1 MGFSRQL
8 SVSLAS
14 YVARQKLRGAKRFP
28 LVLMLEPSFKC
39 NLACSGCGRIREYRD
54 ILDRTMS
61 LQECIQ
67 AVNEASAPIVSLTG
81 GEPLIHP
88 QIDQI
93 VRGIIQDKRFVNLCT
108 NGLLLEESLH
118 KFRPTPYLSF
128 VLHLDSLAG
137 PHDAFAG
144 RDGVFDKAISAM
156 RAAKRAGFQVL
167 VNTTIY
173 RATKLEEIVKLFDLL
188 ATIPVDGIML
198 SPAFSYEA
206 VGGDGFLTR
215 EEAIPVFSELHKLR
229 KRHPFYNTP
238 VYRDF
243 LRGET
248 HLLCTPWSTPT
259 RNPKGWKRPCYLLT
273 DEHVATFR
281 ELMDGTE
288 WSRYGVGRDTR
299 CANCM
304 VHCGFEGSAL
314 EKTVRSPAA
323 MCRTLAWN
331 LSGH

>member
-1 MGFSRQL
+1 MAFSRQL
-8 SVSLAS
+8 SISLAS
-14 YVARQKLRGAKRFP
+14 YVARQKLRGVKRFP

-39 NLACSGCGRIREYRD
+39 NLSCSGCGRIREYRD
-54 ILDRTMS
+54 ILDRSMT
-61 LQECIQ
+61 LQECLA
-67 AVNEASAPIVSLTG
+67 AVDEASAPIVSLTG

-88 QIDQI
+88 QIEQI
-93 VRGIIQDKRFVNLCT
+93 VNGIIAGKRFVNLCT
-108 NGLLLEESLH
+108 NGLLLEASLH

-137 PHDAFAG
+137 PHDSFAG
-144 RDGVFDKAISAM
+144 REGVFDRAISAM
-156 RAAKRAGFQVL
+156 RSAKAAGFQVL

-173 RATKLEEIVKLFDLL
+173 RATKLDEIAGLFSLL
-188 ATIPVDGIML
+188 STIPVNGIML

-206 VGGDGFLTR
+206 VGGDGFLTKA
-215 EEAIPVFSELHKLR
+215 EAVSVFSKLHGLHTQ
-229 KRHPFYNTP
+229 HPFYNTP

-248 HLLCTPWSTPT
+248 ELSCSPWSTPT

-281 ELMDGTE
+281 ELMSETE
-288 WSRYGVGRDTR
+288 WSKYGSGRDAR

-314 EKTVRSPAA
+314 ERTMRSPVA

-331 LSGH
+331 VTGH

>member
-1 MGFSRQL
+1 MAFSRQL
-8 SVSLAS
+8 SLSLAQ
-14 YVARQKLRGAKRFP
+14 YVTKQKLRGDKRFP

-39 NLACSGCGRIREYRD
+39 NLSCSGCGRIREYRD
-54 ILDRTMS
+54 ILDQSMS
-61 LQECIQ
+61 MQECLA
-67 AVNEASAPIVSLTG
+67 AVEEAGAPVVSITG

-88 QIDQI
+88 EIERI
-93 VRGIIQDKRFVNLCT
+93 VSGIIAGKRFVNLCT
-108 NGLLLEESLH
+108 NGLLLEDSLR

-137 PHDAFAG
+137 PHDRFAG
-144 RDGVFDKAISAM
+144 RVGVFDAAISAM
-156 RAAKRAGFQVL
+156 RAARRAGFQVL

-173 RATKLEEIVKLFDLL
+173 RATRLDEIAQLFDLL
-188 ATIPVDGIML
+188 ATIPVNGIML

-206 VGGDGFLTR
+206 VGGDGFLSR
-215 EEAIPVFSELHKLR
+215 EEAVSVFSKLHELG

-243 LRGET
+243 LRGERD
-248 HLLCTPWSTPT
+248 LQCTPWSTPT

-273 DEHVATFR
+273 DGHVATYR
-281 ELMDGTE
+281 ELKHDTE
-288 WSRYGVGRDTR
+288 WSKYGVGRDPR

-314 EKTVRSPAA
+314 EATIRSPIAF
-323 MCRTLAWN
+323 CRTVAWSF
-331 LSGH
+331 SGS